1 MTFWLFFLTFRRQ
14 TAYLIV
20 GKFCEFCEKI
30 TTKNSLNSQNSP
42 TEKKQS
48 RSPNSLNSPTEKRSR
63 AIGRHWMSSF
73 LVVGPAGVVMRRR

>member
-1 MTFWLFFLTFRRQ
+1 MAIFLTFRRQ

-30 TTKNSLNSQNSP
+30 TTKKSLNSQNLP

-48 RSPNSLNSPTEKRSR
+48 RWPLLDEQFLGRGAGGGGEGDEVGALRLATEVECDCL
-63 AIGRHWMSSF
+63 I
-73 LVVGPAGVVMRRR
+73 V

>member
-1 MTFWLFFLTFRRQ
+1 MWHFFLDFLMRKSYIIYITTQKTNYDILAVFLTFRRQ

-30 TTKNSLNSQNSP
+30 TTNNSLNSQNFP

-48 RSPNSLNSPTEKRSR
+48 RSPTDN
-63 AIGRHWMSSF
+63 
-73 LVVGPAGVVMRRR
+73 